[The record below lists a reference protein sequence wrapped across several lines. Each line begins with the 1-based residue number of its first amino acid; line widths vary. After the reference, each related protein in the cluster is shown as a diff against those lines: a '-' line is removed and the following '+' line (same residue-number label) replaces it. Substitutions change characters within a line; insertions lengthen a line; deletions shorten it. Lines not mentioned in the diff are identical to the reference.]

1 MLATLT
7 SADALTW
14 MSILVKALTYATT
27 LVAAGSVLVACALRR
42 LDAEMRRSLAR
53 IAVVSALAAAA
64 LSLLRFPV
72 RASFLMGGSLD
83 GALDPAILGMVA
95 DGPLGTSVTLRL
107 IGLALILAILFPW
120 RRAQWVAAAGA
131 MVLAA
136 SFAFRGHALDEPRVL
151 LGLLITVHILGLAFW
166 IGAFAP
172 LAQASA
178 RGEADIAGPLAQEFG
193 AKALWVVGALVA
205 AGALTLL
212 LFGAATPTA
221 LATPYGQAFAVKLS
235 LFAGVLSLAA
245 LNKMYLTRALLAA
258 TPGAGSRLRRS
269 IGIEAALV
277 GAILLTTAAVTTVTS
292 PPGLS
297 EQAILSGERQ
307 DAMAACHPTR
317 CYHPNQTD
325 RSGRYDT

>member
-131 MVLAA
+131 MVVAA

-212 LFGAATPTA
+212 LF
-221 LATPYGQAFAVKLS
+221 
-235 LFAGVLSLAA
+235 AGVLALAA

-307 DAMAACHPTR
+307 EAMAACHPTR